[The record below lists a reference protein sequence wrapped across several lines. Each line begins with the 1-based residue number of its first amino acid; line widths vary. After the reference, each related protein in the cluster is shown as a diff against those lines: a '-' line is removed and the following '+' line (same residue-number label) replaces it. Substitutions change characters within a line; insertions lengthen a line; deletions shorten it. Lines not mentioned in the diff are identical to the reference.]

1 MTQDLLKPN
10 YHHGSLR
17 DALLD
22 AALVRL
28 QADGIAKLS
37 LRALA
42 ADVGVSPT
50 AVYRHFEDKLA
61 LLAPLLVMALAA

>member
-1 MTQDLLKPN
+1 MTQDLLKPS

-28 QADGIAKLS
+28 QADGVAKLS

-50 AVYRHFEDKLA
+50 AVYRHFEDKLRY
-61 LLAPLLVMALAA
+61 